1 MRVFLIHGMGRTSIS
16 LWYLKWKLKR
26 LGHRSSLFG
35 YLVTTTS
42 LEDIANRFTDHVR
55 RVVAADR
62 EASGHEEPYAVIGH
76 SLGNIITRKASS
88 RLPEGL
94 SRFVMLAP
102 PNQSPAMARALKDNP
117 IFRAATRDA
126 GQKLA
131 DPSFYQDL
139 PVPEVPCL
147 IIAGTKGPRVP
158 WLPFE
163 GKPNDSVVGLEE
175 TRLAGIPV
183 IEVPAIHTYIMNRGD
198 VFEVLQN
205 FLAQGHGGSPL
216 PEAPS
221 TS

>member
-16 LWYLKWKLKR
+16 MWYLKWKLQR
-26 LGHRSSLFG
+26 LGHHPSLFG

-42 LEDIANRFTDHVR
+42 LLEITDRFAAHVR
-55 RVVAADR
+55 QVVGADR
-62 EASGHEEPYAVIGH
+62 ERSGRPEPYAVIGH

-88 RLPEGL
+88 QLPEGL

-102 PNQSPAMARALKDNP
+102 PNRSPAMARFLKNNP

-139 PVPEVPCL
+139 PVPEVPSL
-147 IIAGTKGPRVP
+147 IIAGTRGPRAP
-158 WLPFE
+158 WLPFQ
-163 GKPNDSVVGLEE
+163 GRPNDSVVGLEE

-183 IEVPAIHTYIMNRGD
+183 LEVPAIHTYIMNRGD
-198 VFEVLQN
+198 VFEALRE
-205 FLAQGHGGSPL
+205 FLDGGHG
-216 PEAPS
+216 EAS
-221 TS
+221 RQEGASAS